1 MTDENTTEHESQ
13 VNRVLADYLE
23 AQRRGQA
30 PDRAELLR
38 RHPELADELRSF
50 FADQDRFGR
59 LAERIGPAVGRA
71 QVPTLAPG
79 VVVDAGAARETVR
92 YFGDYEL
99 LEEIAR
105 GGMGVVYK
113 ARQASLNRTVA
124 LKMILAGQFAAPEDV
139 QRFHREAEAA
149 ANLDHPNIV
158 PIYEV
163 GEHQGQHYFSMKLIE
178 GGSLASCKL
187 PLPPRQAAQLVATVA
202 HAVHHAHQRGV
213 LHRDLKPGNI
223 LLDARGQPHV
233 TDFGLARRVDGD
245 AQHTRTGAI
254 VGTPAYMPPEQ
265 ARSEKVLTTGVDV
278 YSLGAVLYKLLTG
291 RPPFKAATSLDTV
304 LQVLEREPEP
314 PRKLN
319 PGIDRDLAT
328 ICLKCLEKA
337 PQRRYNSAAA
347 LADDL
352 ERWLRGEPIA
362 ARPSGRWERIRK
374 YVRRKPAA
382 AGLIAVTIVA
392 VVALIGVLSASVV
405 LISQGLAR
413 NSAPPTSSASVGAHG
428 EWQAGNPDRADRLL
442 AECPAEFRS
451 WEFYYLYHL
460 CHAELRTYAGHAAP
474 KRPINWPMTTLAF
487 GPDGRR
493 VASLDRGGLV
503 KIWSPDTGLEFAYWQ
518 LDGDNIDVAA
528 FSPDLRYLAWFTPF
542 SLDPAI
548 RDAIQVWD
556 LTTGKGSLAIKAQ
569 SISVVA
575 FTPDGKRLASA
586 RTADP
591 MGTMLEQV
599 KLWDLATGAEIRT
612 VVSGRGSRSV
622 DCLAFSPDGKR
633 LATGGYSSRDHAVRV
648 WGIDSGKEL
657 AVLPVDR
664 NVQAVAWS
672 PDGKQ
677 VAASCGATLRAWDAA
692 SGKELYTQPG
702 AGSRLAYSADGKWRA
717 TNGPG
722 ASIVVR
728 EAASGAE
735 VVRLPSASRC
745 LAFSPDNQRLAADYA
760 RPAPG
765 PAQWI
770 NIWDGGSTPSLRTLT
785 RALPGYFPALTVA
798 FSSDSQRVVV
808 ADLYRHVP
816 NPDGAGYFGL
826 WSAAVFD
833 PRSGQELLHVLDSPV
848 PPPPGNRIYQLIDAG
863 LSPAGDRLAVLGIG
877 NDDIRIQVFD
887 CQTRQALFTCR
898 RPRGWAGY
906 DPTIAFLRRRQQPC
920 PRPCQRGW
928 TPFRGDL

>member
-1 MTDENTTEHESQ
+1 
-13 VNRVLADYLE
+13 
-23 AQRRGQA
+23 
-30 PDRAELLR
+30 
-38 RHPELADELRSF
+38 
-50 FADQDRFGR
+50 
-59 LAERIGPAVGRA
+59 
-71 QVPTLAPG
+71 
-79 VVVDAGAARETVR
+79 
-92 YFGDYEL
+92 
-99 LEEIAR
+99 
-105 GGMGVVYK
+105 
-113 ARQASLNRTVA
+113 
-124 LKMILAGQFAAPEDV
+124 MILAGQFAAPEDV

-233 TDFGLARRVDGD
+233 TDFGLARGVDGD

-314 PRKLN
+314 LRKLN

-352 ERWLRGEPIA
+352 ERRLRGEPIA

-413 NSAPPTSSASVGAHG
+413 NSAPPTSSALVALTANGKPATPTSPTGSWRSARPSSAVGVLLPLPPLSRRSADLRRPCCPEAAH
-428 EWQAGNPDRADRLL
+428 QL
-442 AECPAEFRS
+442 AHDDTGFR
-451 WEFYYLYHL
+451 
-460 CHAELRTYAGHAAP
+460 
-474 KRPINWPMTTLAF
+474 
-487 GPDGRR
+487 PDGRR

-717 TNGPG
+717 TNGPVP
-722 ASIVVR
+722 ASWCGKR
-728 EAASGAE
+728 PAAPRW
-735 VVRLPSASRC
+735 VRLPSASRC

-770 NIWDGGSTPSLRTLT
+770 NIWDVRINPEVPDPDPGPSRLF
-785 RALPGYFPALTVA
+785 PG
-798 FSSDSQRVVV
+798 
-808 ADLYRHVP
+808 
-816 NPDGAGYFGL
+816 PDRG
-826 WSAAVFD
+826 V
-833 PRSGQELLHVLDSPV
+833 LL
-848 PPPPGNRIYQLIDAG
+848 
-863 LSPAGDRLAVLGIG
+863 
-877 NDDIRIQVFD
+877 
-887 CQTRQALFTCR
+887 
-898 RPRGWAGY
+898 
-906 DPTIAFLRRRQQPC
+906 
-920 PRPCQRGW
+920 
-928 TPFRGDL
+928 